1 MLYDQHM
8 ESLALLATLILAIA
22 IVGGP
27 LSLLFS
33 WLRAK
38 NQRKHQQPHRTALRI
53 YFVLTIF
60 FGAPALAVGIRLI
73 TLDIAISGKF
83 FGLVGIATSAA
94 AFLKLYRSR

>member
-1 MLYDQHM
+1 M

-38 NQRKHQQPHRTALRI
+38 NQRKHQQPHR
-53 YFVLTIF
+53 
-60 FGAPALAVGIRLI
+60 
-73 TLDIAISGKF
+73 
-83 FGLVGIATSAA
+83 
-94 AFLKLYRSR
+94 